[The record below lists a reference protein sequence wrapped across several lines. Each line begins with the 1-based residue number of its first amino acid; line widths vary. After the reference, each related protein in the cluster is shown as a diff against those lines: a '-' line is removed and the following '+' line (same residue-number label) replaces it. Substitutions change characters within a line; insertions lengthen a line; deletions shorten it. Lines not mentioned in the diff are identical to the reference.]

1 VFMGEMLTKLI
12 EDIVAGKTISNLP
25 GGQRLKLGVDKLPEI
40 AQDNTD
46 RNRTSPFAFTGAKFE
61 FRAVGSSASPAF
73 PVMLLNAVVAESIGE
88 ITEKLREELKKTKK
102 VEDAVLKV
110 VREEFKESSPIR
122 FEGNG
127 YSQDWVHDA
136 EKRGLLNLKRTPES
150 LAPLVPQQTRA
161 LFSKLGI
168 LSKQELESRYHVRLE
183 RYAKDILIEAHTQAQ
198 VIDTMVLPAAL
209 YYASDLTKGV
219 ARAKAAG
226 VKSGPQAAAANT
238 VVELL
243 EQLQQARET
252 LGTLIAKAD
261 AMHDEPEQQA
271 RLLTKD
277 VSEAMDAARH
287 ASDALELVIADER
300 WPLPKYREMLF
311 PV

>member
-1 VFMGEMLTKLI
+1 M
-12 EDIVAGKTISNLP
+12 
-25 GGQRLKLGVDKLPEI
+25 
-40 AQDNTD
+40 
-46 RNRTSPFAFTGAKFE
+46 
-61 FRAVGSSASPAF
+61 
-73 PVMLLNAVVAESIGE
+73 
-88 ITEKLREELKKTKK
+88 
-102 VEDAVLKV
+102 LKV
-110 VREEFKESSPIR
+110 VREEFKVSSPIR

-127 YSQDWVHDA
+127 YSQEWVHDA

-150 LAPLVPQQTRA
+150 LAQLVTKQTRA

-183 RYAKDILIEAHTQAQ
+183 RYIKDILIEAHTQAQ
-198 VIDTMVLPAAL
+198 LVDTMVLPAAL

-226 VKSGPQAAAANT
+226 VNSGPQAAAANK

-243 EQLQQARET
+243 EQLQHSRET
-252 LGTLIAKAD
+252 LGTLLAKAD
-261 AMHDEPEQQA
+261 AMHHEAEKQA

-277 VSEAMDAARH
+277 VAEAMDATRR

-300 WPLPKYREMLF
+300 WPLPKYMEMLF